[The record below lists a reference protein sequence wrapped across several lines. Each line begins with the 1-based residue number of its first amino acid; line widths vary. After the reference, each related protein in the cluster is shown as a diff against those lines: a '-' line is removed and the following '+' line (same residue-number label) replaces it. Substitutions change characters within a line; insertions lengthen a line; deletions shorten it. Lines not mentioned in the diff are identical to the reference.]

1 MNMNSRTMR
10 RASLFIVS
18 VSMLM
23 FSGCESDA
31 QTGGLVGAGIGA
43 LAGQAIGGDTEG
55 TLIGAAAGAGIGYV
69 IGNEGDKEKARDQRQ
84 YDQRSRRRDPAP
96 SRAPDVSPE
105 PAKSVAADALTGT
118 TWEVVSL
125 VRDGQTVDSE
135 SMTFSFQKNHQLVK
149 RQTFADGSVDTTYET
164 YTVVGDTL
172 VIEGNGYILNALY
185 DLKGDRMIITAPNYR
200 TVLNRQTPY

>member
-1 MNMNSRTMR
+1 MIMNSRTMR
-10 RASLFIVS
+10 RLSLLIVS

-23 FSGCESDA
+23 AGGCESDA

-43 LAGQAIGGDTEG
+43 LAGQAIGGDTKG

-69 IGNEGDKEKARDQRQ
+69 IGNEADKEKARNQRA
-84 YDQRSRRRDPAP
+84 YDRGTRRRDPAP
-96 SRAPDVSPE
+96 SRAPEVSPE
-105 PAKSVAADALTGT
+105 PAKSAATDALTGT

-135 SMTFSFQKNHQLVK
+135 SMTFSFQPNHQLVK

-172 VIEGNGYILNALY
+172 VIEGNGYLLNALY

-200 TVLNRQTPY
+200 TVLNRQSPY

>member
-1 MNMNSRTMR
+1 MFMNYRTMR
-10 RASLFIVS
+10 RASLLIVC

-23 FSGCESDA
+23 ASGCESDA

-55 TLIGAAAGAGIGYV
+55 TLIGAAVGGGLGYV
-69 IGNEGDKEKARDQRQ
+69 IGNEADKEQARDQRA
-84 YDQRSRRRDPAP
+84 YNRRTRRYDPAP
-96 SRAPDVSPE
+96 SRTPEVSPE
-105 PAKSVAADALTGT
+105 PAKSTATDALAGT

-125 VRDGQTVDSE
+125 IRDGQTVDSE
-135 SMTFSFQKNHQLVK
+135 SMTFSFQPNHQLVK

-164 YTVVGDTL
+164 STVVGDTL

>member
-1 MNMNSRTMR
+1 MIMNSRTMR
-10 RASLFIVS
+10 RLSLLIVS

-23 FSGCESDA
+23 SGGCESDA

-43 LAGQAIGGDTEG
+43 LAGQAIGGDTTG

-69 IGNEGDKEKARDQRQ
+69 IGNEGDKEKARDQRA
-84 YDQRSRRRDPAP
+84 YDRRTRRNDPAP
-96 SRAPDVSPE
+96 SRSPEVSPQ
-105 PAKSVAADALTGT
+105 PAKSAATDALTGT

-135 SMTFSFQKNHQLVK
+135 AMTFSFQPNHQLVK